1 MIESALPIL
10 EPGPTATAHK
20 LGVKKWSPTNL
31 VSWLR
36 DGVGLE
42 SISSTGGGNQVG
54 AIASFINSFDA
65 RRRVLI
71 ADAIGDKA
79 RAVEPAQA
87 IAGAEPHKTTRIAHQ
102 IIDEAAAQTI
112 SGGVDFYR
120 QAFRADARSDAETN
134 CTGQDQPGNHVPLS
148 SISGSRI

>member
-1 MIESALPIL
+1 MKEIALAIF

-20 LGVKKWSPTNL
+20 LSVKKWSPANL

-42 SISSTGGGNQVG
+42 SIRSTCGSNQIS
-54 AIASFINSFDA
+54 AIASLINSLNT

-79 RAVEPAQA
+79 RSIEPAQA
-87 IAGAEPHKTTRIAHQ
+87 IAGAEPHETTRVAHQ
-102 IIDEAAAQTI
+102 IIDE
-112 SGGVDFYR
+112 
-120 QAFRADARSDAETN
+120 
-134 CTGQDQPGNHVPLS
+134 
-148 SISGSRI
+148 